1 MHAHLFAPLLPTA
14 LKLFWPLAT
23 LPVVGGVAGGKEKEA
38 ARPESAHAVSE
49 RHRLFE
55 DLVAKYRQLIYR
67 VAYRMAGNPED
78 AQDLVQDT
86 IVDAFRS
93 FHKFQPG
100 TRFDR
105 WMLRVLTHNYI
116 DRRRSNSIIRV
127 ESLDQPAWDD
137 DDERTLELPD
147 VRMDPAR
154 RIEEHLDETIQRAL
168 DELTEEYRAAVIL
181 CDIAGL
187 SYEEIAG
194 ALKVPIGTVRSR
206 INRGRGILKK
216 KLAEYARSRYRL

>member
-1 MHAHLFAPLLPTA
+1 MHAHLFAPLLPIA

-23 LPVVGGVAGGKEKEA
+23 LPVASGVAGGNEKEA
-38 ARPESAHAVSE
+38 ARPESAQAVSE

-127 ESLDQPAWDD
+127 ESLDQPAWED
-137 DDERTLELPD
+137 DDERTMELPD

-154 RIEEHLDETIQRAL
+154 RIDEQLDEPIQKAL
-168 DELTEEYRAAVIL
+168 DELTEEYRAAV
-181 CDIAGL
+181 
-187 SYEEIAG
+187 
-194 ALKVPIGTVRSR
+194 
-206 INRGRGILKK
+206 
-216 KLAEYARSRYRL
+216 